1 MPEDLFQFE
10 DFELNHS
17 AYELRRGGV
26 VVPLQRVPL
35 ELLYLLV
42 ERRGQL
48 VTREEILER
57 VWGKG
62 VFLDGENSINTAV
75 RKVRRALSDDPDAP
89 RFVATVPARGYRFVA
104 EIRTPKMVG
113 ADRFR
118 TRPPRAMVGRDRE
131 LASLL
136 SGLDDAAARRGGL
149 FLISG
154 EPGVGKTRLANEVAS
169 VSESRRMP
177 LLIGHCSEHEEAVAY
192 LPFVEILENF
202 VDRESNPDVLRAALG
217 EQAPE
222 LARLIPK
229 LKNILPELP
238 PPLDLPPAQ
247 ARRHLFNCFFD
258 FVARI
263 ASERP
268 ILMILE
274 DLHWADDSTLSLLDH
289 LTQRLSDLPLMVIGT
304 YRDAELNLTR
314 PLAKTLED
322 LLRGR
327 LATRVRLKSLPR
339 GEVGAMLNTLSGKS
353 APAVVVGEIFAET
366 EGNPFF
372 VEELFRHLEE
382 ENRLYDAAGHFRS
395 ELKIAELDAPPT
407 VRLVV
412 ARRLARLS
420 DLTQKMLAT
429 AAVIGRLFSFEI
441 LQSSSGAAEDSI
453 LERVE
458 EAEKAGL
465 VFSVADSPKA
475 RFEFSHEL
483 IRQSVLAALSAARRQ
498 RLHLEVAGAI
508 ERTCS
513 AARESRYGR
522 SINDHAAELAHHYAR
537 GGNPAKAVEYC
548 ARAIVRFADLGSNAE
563 VLAQFQSG
571 LELLQQLP
579 DDDRRAELELDL
591 RNVAG
596 GTLGDSKGYA
606 SPESAQSSARA
617 MLLGRRP
624 GISWH
629 KTWNALYS
637 DLFVHLTRPDLRKA
651 CELAAELV
659 ALAEEHESTEHLADA
674 RTYWALARMYLGDFE
689 LAAHDFDQAWMQLES
704 MAEFSSGPAPHHAG
718 PTPQARTILWRQGPR
733 QNNRA
738 LSGWNLWFLGYP
750 DRALERM
757 NIATAIAHSGL
768 KTMLADIHGYAAYIF
783 ELRRE
788 PDQMRA
794 RAEARLALSTESGYA
809 AGRALSEIYLG
820 WAEVLAGD
828 LDGGI
833 VRMKRHLSELRAA
846 GFEVAAA
853 YHLAL
858 IATALGK
865 AGQFDEAHRSIEES
879 FSIIDRTDQRH
890 CEAEVH
896 RLKGELLLAQ
906 RASNAADAEKCFRT
920 AIEIARNQHA
930 KAWELRATTS
940 LARLLAK
947 QRKHDKART
956 MLTEI
961 YNWFTEGFA
970 TPDLKDA
977 KTLLDELNE

>member
-10 DFELNHS
+10 DFVLDRG
-17 AYELRRGGV
+17 AYELRRGKA
-26 VVPLQRVPL
+26 VVPLQRIPL
-35 ELLYLLV
+35 ELLCLLV

-62 VFLDGENSINTAV
+62 VFVDSENSINTAI
-75 RKVRRALSDDPDAP
+75 RKVRRALSDDPEAP
-89 RFVATVPARGYRFVA
+89 RFVVTVPARGYRFVA
-104 EIRTPKMVG
+104 EIRAPKTSR
-113 ADRFR
+113 AEQFR
-118 TRPPRAMVGRDRE
+118 ARPPRGMVGRERE
-131 LASLL
+131 LAALL
-136 SGLDDAAARRGGL
+136 SGLDDAASRRGL
-149 FLISG
+149 LVLISG
-154 EPGVGKTRLANEVAS
+154 EPGVGKTRMADEVAAAAD
-169 VSESRRMP
+169 VKRMAI
-177 LLIGHCSEHEEAVAY
+177 LVGHCSEHDEAVAY
-192 LPFVEILENF
+192 LPFVEILEDF
-202 VDRESNPDVLRAALG
+202 IDRASNPNVLRAALG
-217 EQAPE
+217 DQGPE

-229 LKNILPELP
+229 LKNVLPGLP

-268 ILMILE
+268 TLMILE

-304 YRDAELNLTR
+304 YRDAELNVTR

-327 LATRVRLKSLPR
+327 LATRVRLKGLPR
-339 GEVGAMLNTLSGKS
+339 DGVAAMLNSLSGKS
-353 APAVVVGEIFAET
+353 APALVVGEVFAET

-382 ENRLYDAAGHFRS
+382 ENLLYDSAGQFRS
-395 ELKIAELDAPPT
+395 KLQIAELDAPPT

-429 AAVIGRLFSFEI
+429 AAVIGRFFSFEI
-441 LQSSSGAAEDSI
+441 LQSSSGADADSI

-498 RLHLEVAGAI
+498 RLHLEVADAI
-508 ERTCS
+508 ERTCP
-513 AARESRYGR
+513 AARESRYSR
-522 SINDHAAELAHHYAR
+522 SIDDHAAELAHHYAR

-548 ARAIVRFADLGSNAE
+548 SRAIVRFADLGSNAE
-563 VLAQFQSG
+563 VLAQFESG

-591 RNVAG
+591 RNVAS
-596 GTLGDSKGYA
+596 GTLGDSKGY
-606 SPESAQSSARA
+606 SSREVEQSSARA
-617 MLLGRRP
+617 TLLGRRP

-629 KTWNALYS
+629 RTWNALYQ

-659 ALAEEHESTEHLADA
+659 ALAEEHRSTEHLADA
-674 RTYWALARMYLGDFE
+674 RTYWALARMYSGDFE
-689 LAAHDFDQAWMQLES
+689 IAAQDFDQAWMLLES
-704 MAEFSSGPAPHHAG
+704 MAEPAAG
-718 PTPQARTILWRQGPR
+718 PTPRRAGQMRLARTMLWRQGPR

-750 DRALERM
+750 ERALERV
-757 NIATAIAHSGL
+757 NVATAIAHSGL
-768 KTMLADIHGYAAYIF
+768 KTMLADIHGYATYIF

-788 PDQMRA
+788 PDQTRA

-828 LDGGI
+828 LDCGI
-833 VRMKRHLSELRAA
+833 LRMRQHLSELRAA
-846 GFEVAAA
+846 GFEVTAA

-865 AGQFDEAHRSIEES
+865 AGQFDEALRTIEGS
-879 FSIIDRTDQRH
+879 LLIIDRTGQRH

-896 RLKGELLLAQ
+896 RLKGELLLAH
-906 RASNAADAEKCFRT
+906 RASNTADAEKCFRT
-920 AIEIARNQHA
+920 AIEIARKQHA
-930 KAWELRATTS
+930 KSWELRATTS

-956 MLTEI
+956 MLAEI
-961 YNWFTEGFA
+961 YNWFTEGFD

>member
-1 MPEDLFQFE
+1 MPTNICSFAD
-10 DFELNHS
+10 
-17 AYELRRGGV
+17 YELDRTAYQLRRKGRPV
-26 VVPLQRVPL
+26 QLERIPL
-35 ELLYLLV
+35 EVLFILAD
-42 ERRGQL
+42 RRGQL

-62 VFLDGENSINTAV
+62 VFLDTDNAINTAV
-75 RKVRRALSDDPDAP
+75 RKIRHALHDDSDSP

-104 EIRTPKMVG
+104 EIRAPKTSR
-113 ADRFR
+113 AEQFR
-118 TRPPRAMVGRDRE
+118 ARPPRAMVGRERE

-136 SGLDDAAARRGGL
+136 SGLDDAASRRGCL
-149 FLISG
+149 VLISG
-154 EPGVGKTRLANEVAS
+154 EPGVGKTRMADEVAAAADAK
-169 VSESRRMP
+169 RMAI
-177 LLIGHCSEHEEAVAY
+177 LVGHCSEHDEAVAY
-192 LPFVEILENF
+192 LPFVEILEDF
-202 VDRESNPDVLRAALG
+202 IDRASNPDVLRAALG
-217 EQAPE
+217 DQAPE

-229 LKNILPELP
+229 LRNILPELP
-238 PPLDLPPAQ
+238 PPLDLPPTQ

-263 ASERP
+263 ASEQP
-268 ILMILE
+268 TLMILE

-322 LLRGR
+322 SFRGR
-327 LATRVRLKSLPR
+327 LATRVRLKGLPR
-339 GEVGAMLNTLSGKS
+339 DEVAAMLNILSGKS
-353 APAVVVGEIFAET
+353 PPAAVVGEIFAET

-372 VEELFRHLEE
+372 VEELFHHLEE
-382 ENRLYDAAGHFRS
+382 ENLLYDSAGQFRS
-395 ELKIAELDAPPT
+395 KLQIAELDAPPN

-420 DLTQKMLAT
+420 ELTQKTLAT
-429 AAVIGRLFSFEI
+429 AAVIGRFFSFEI
-441 LQSSSGAAEDSI
+441 LHASSDADADSI

-475 RFEFSHEL
+475 RFAFSHEL
-483 IRQSVLAALSAARRQ
+483 IRQAVIGGLSAARRQ
-498 RLHLEVAGAI
+498 RLHFEVAEAI
-508 ERTCS
+508 ERTC
-513 AARESRYGR
+513 AAASESRDDG
-522 SINDHAAELAHHYAR
+522 ILNDHVAELAHHYAR
-537 GGNPAKAVEYC
+537 GGNPQKAAKYCLRAVL
-548 ARAIVRFADLGSNAE
+548 RFADLGSAAE
-563 VLAQFQSG
+563 AIVQFESG
-571 LELLQQLP
+571 LELLQLLP
-579 DDDRRAELELDL
+579 DDDRRANLELDL
-591 RNVAG
+591 WNAAG
-596 GTLGDSKGYA
+596 GALGDSKGFA
-606 SPESAQSSARA
+606 SREAEQWYARA
-617 MLLGRRP
+617 TVLSRRS
-624 GISWH
+624 GIKWQ
-629 KTWNALYS
+629 KTWEAVYAV
-637 DLFVHLTRPDLRKA
+637 LFVHLTRPDLLKA
-651 CELAAELV
+651 CEMATELV
-659 ALAEEHESTEHLADA
+659 AQAEEHRSAEHSADA
-674 RTYWALARMYLGDFE
+674 RTYLAFAKMYSGDFE
-689 LAAHDFDQAWMQLES
+689 LAAQDFDQAWALLES
-704 MAEFSSGPAPHHAG
+704 IAKPATG
-718 PTPQARTILWRQGPR
+718 PTPHRAGQMPQARTMLWRQGPQ

-750 DRALERM
+750 DRALERVSV
-757 NIATAIAHSGL
+757 ATAIAHSGT
-768 KTMLADIHGYAAYIF
+768 KTMLADIHGYATYIS

-788 PDQMRA
+788 PEQMKA

-820 WAEVLAGD
+820 WADALAGD

-833 VRMKRHLSELRAA
+833 GRMKHHLSELRAA

-865 AGQFDEAHRSIEES
+865 AGQFDEALRTIEES
-879 FSIIDRTDQRH
+879 FSIIHRTGQRH

-906 RASNAADAEKCFRT
+906 RASNAVDAEKFFRT
-920 AIEIARNQHA
+920 AIEIARKQHA
-930 KAWELRATTS
+930 KSWELRATTS

-956 MLTEI
+956 MLAEI
-961 YNWFTEGFA
+961 YNWFTEGFD